1 MPLED
6 YMHDINTRSL
16 DSMHKFV
23 YAMISH
29 TGDLFN
35 FRYFFIKWSFIFTL
49 SRPLIMIFFKCT
61 RRGNHLLGSSQRA
74 RLDIRDITEELH

>member
-1 MPLED
+1 MRLED

-16 DSMHKFV
+16 DSMHKFL

-35 FRYFFIKWSFIFTL
+35 FRYLQLLAMFFNSLLSTVYLFTCNL
-49 SRPLIMIFFKCT
+49 
-61 RRGNHLLGSSQRA
+61 
-74 RLDIRDITEELH
+74 